1 MRTKLLQL
9 SNGLQV
15 LLVEQIFSGWCNIH
29 LIVSTYTKE
38 SVLKRIRNVS
48 TDQEG
53 FHIWSEGKALYGHNT
68 KEKDGD

>member
-9 SNGLQV
+9 SNRLQV
-15 LLVEQIFSGWCNIH
+15 LLVEQRFSGQCNIH

-38 SVLKRIRNVS
+38 SVIKRIQNIS
-48 TDQEG
+48 TDQEE
-53 FHIWSEGKALYGHNT
+53 FYIWSEGKALYGHNI